1 MFVATSKRIFIMKRM
16 LTLLLLSFSQLVG
29 EAQAKTKQVLI
40 EGSGQPIVFLH
51 GGSFDYTAFA
61 AHSRLLSDTFTVIRM
76 LQFNVQYADAGWT
89 LPKDYSVKME
99 SDAVLA
105 TLDSLHI
112 TTPVILIGHSYGGVI
127 AFDFAINDPE
137 RIKSLVLVEAPLFDI
152 AKRKGEYSG
161 KMKQIVELSKDF
173 TPQATIT
180 DDMIK
185 SFRCE
190 MTNCDTFDIRG
201 HPMWPRWLKQKDR
214 LKGLSV
220 VSAYKIDLKK
230 LHAFSKP
237 TLIVTGT
244 KTIEPN
250 KTVDKLLSREFSNAK
265 TSSLTGDHIAIYQ
278 YPDNFVLMLKS
289 FIRNNSNGY

>member
-1 MFVATSKRIFIMKRM
+1 MKRL
-16 LTLLLLSFSQLVG
+16 LTFLLLSFSHLIGQ
-29 EAQAKTKQVLI
+29 AQAKTKQVLI

-51 GGSFDYTAFA
+51 GGTFDYTAFA
-61 AHSRLLSDTFTVIRM
+61 PHSKLLADSFTVIRM

-99 SDAVLA
+99 SDAIMT

-127 AFDFAINDPE
+127 AFDFAINHPE

-152 AKRKGEYSG
+152 AKGKGRYSEE
-161 KMKQIVELSKDF
+161 MKQINELSKNF

-180 DDMIK
+180 EEMIK
-185 SFRCE
+185 SFRCK
-190 MTNCDTFDIRG
+190 MTNCDTIDVRS
-201 HPMWPRWLKQKDR
+201 HPMWPKWLKQKDR

-220 VSAYKIDLKK
+220 VSAYKIDLEK
-230 LHAFSKP
+230 LHTFSKP
-237 TLIVTGT
+237 SLIVTGT

-250 KTVDKLLSREFSNAK
+250 KTVDKLLSREFSNTK
-265 TSSLTGDHIAIYQ
+265 TGSLTGDHIAIYQ
-278 YPDNFVLMLKS
+278 DPENFVLMLKS
-289 FIRNNSNGY
+289 FIRNIKK

>member
-1 MFVATSKRIFIMKRM
+1 MKRI
-16 LTLLLLSFSQLVG
+16 LTLLLLSFSQLI
-29 EAQAKTKQVLI
+29 AQGQSKTKQVLI

-51 GGSFDYTAFA
+51 GGTFDYTAFA
-61 AHSRLLSDTFTVIRM
+61 PHAKLLADSFTIIRM

-127 AFDFAINDPE
+127 AFDFAINHPA

-152 AKRKGEYSG
+152 AKRNGRYSEE
-161 KMKQIVELSKDF
+161 MKQINELSKNF

-180 DDMIK
+180 EEMIK
-185 SFRCE
+185 SFRCK
-190 MTNCDTFDIRG
+190 MTNCDTFDIRS
-201 HPMWPRWLKQKDR
+201 HPMWPKWLKQKDR
-214 LKGLSV
+214 LRGLSV
-220 VSAYKIDLKK
+220 VSAYKIDLEK
-230 LHAFSKP
+230 LHTFSKP
-237 TLIVTGT
+237 SLIVTGT

-250 KTVDKLLSREFSNAK
+250 KTVDKLLSREFSNTK
-265 TSSLTGDHIAIYQ
+265 TGSLIGDHIAIYQ
-278 YPDNFVLMLKS
+278 DPGSFVLLLRS
-289 FIRNNSNGY
+289 FMRNTAQQVK